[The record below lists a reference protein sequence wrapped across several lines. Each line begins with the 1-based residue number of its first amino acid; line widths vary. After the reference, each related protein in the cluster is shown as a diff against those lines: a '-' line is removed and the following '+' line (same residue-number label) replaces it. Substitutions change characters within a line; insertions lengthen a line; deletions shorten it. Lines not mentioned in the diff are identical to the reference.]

1 MAAPGDIRR
10 LALELPGTEV
20 ADHHGETAFVVAGKI
35 LCTIHTDQP
44 RIMVKL
50 DAEDQLNLAA
60 AHPGMIEPVP
70 GYWGRKGS
78 TFVAY
83 EEADEDLIR
92 TLLWMAWTNVAPKK
106 LVKASRLAM

>member
-1 MAAPGDIRR
+1 MLAAGDIRR
-10 LALELPGTEV
+10 LALELPETEE
-20 ADHHGETAFVVAGKI
+20 ADHHGMASFRVAGKI

-50 DAEDQLNLAA
+50 GAEDQHNLAA
-60 AHPGMIEPVP
+60 AHPGVVEPVP

-78 TFVAY
+78 TFVRY
-83 EEADEDLIR
+83 ELADEDLIR
-92 TLLWMAWTNVAPKK
+92 SLLWMAWTNVAPKK

>member
-1 MAAPGDIRR
+1 MLAEGDIRR
-10 LALELPGTEV
+10 LALELPETHE
-20 ADHHGETAFVVAGKI
+20 ADHHGMASFRVAGKI
-35 LCTIHTDQP
+35 VCTIHTDQP

-50 DAEDQLNLAA
+50 DAEDQHNLVA
-60 AHPGMIEPVP
+60 AHPGVVTPVP

-83 EEADEDLIR
+83 EQTDEALIR
-92 TLLWMAWTNVAPKK
+92 SLLWMAWIHVAPKK